1 MSGVLA
7 MKRGQDPQ
15 RVMDFMQEAVE
26 THFAGL
32 KVCTLTIAM
41 NLLNFF
47 SVLNS
52 SQYPFTLILIGVM
65 KYSTMKIKCVSLK
78 KIFETTF
85 VYSTCTQY
93 LYHIFNKF

>member
-32 KVCTLTIAM
+32 KVCTLTI
-41 NLLNFF
+41 L
-47 SVLNS
+47 
-52 SQYPFTLILIGVM
+52 Q
-65 KYSTMKIKCVSLK
+65 
-78 KIFETTF
+78 
-85 VYSTCTQY
+85 
-93 LYHIFNKF
+93 